1 MGLEG
6 DRLQIILQGEGI
18 MASVLRRF
26 VGLFVNS
33 SKKEAEV
40 AVREFCESVASLRR
54 RYNLLNEYACVYYNT
69 FNEAG
74 WNDLTNLLDE
84 LTVAEDALYV
94 FIDARRYAEA
104 RDIAQFLLGNL
115 PLPVARRCI
124 EKFDGL
130 AQLAGWQGRSQQ
142 VMVCVVNTVLDAAQK
157 TKDMGVD
164 RGRTR
169 KPTLLALAELRDTL
183 ID

>member
-1 MGLEG
+1 
-6 DRLQIILQGEGI
+6 

-54 RYNLLNEYACVYYNT
+54 RYNLLNEYASVYYNT

-104 RDIAQFLLGNL
+104 RDISQFLLGNL

-124 EKFDGL
+124 EKSVF
-130 AQLAGWQGRSQQ
+130 
-142 VMVCVVNTVLDAAQK
+142 K
-157 TKDMGVD
+157 
-164 RGRTR
+164 
-169 KPTLLALAELRDTL
+169 
-183 ID
+183 I